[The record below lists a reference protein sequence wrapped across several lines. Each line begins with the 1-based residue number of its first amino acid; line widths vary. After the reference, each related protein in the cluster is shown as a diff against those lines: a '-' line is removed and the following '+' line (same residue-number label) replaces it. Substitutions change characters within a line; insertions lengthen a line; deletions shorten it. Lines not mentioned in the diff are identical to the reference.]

1 MLDQA
6 IRYFTDESHI
16 MACLAVTCGDACH
29 ETHAMRGF
37 IRPGVDAPVTDRA
50 VFDLASLTKLF
61 TGLTV
66 MRLWEAGRLSLDAP
80 VTAYAPQFTHLDTV
94 TVDQVLGFEVALRT
108 PQRVDT
114 QPDREAGLRQ
124 LWAIV
129 PSPQGEGRY
138 YSDMHAMVL
147 GQVIEGAADDRLM
160 AVIRRE
166 ILRPL
171 GMNSTFAAVPEERLA
186 DCVSCDRE
194 HRIEGARWI
203 LREGVAPGTPHDP
216 KARLLSPRGECLCGH
231 AGLFSTRGD
240 MVRLCQGILRGDVL
254 SRDGLRRMARNRMGR
269 LLPEGRYTQY
279 LGSQCYVKH
288 PQQYFSEIPL
298 YMSDQAIGLSGFTG
312 HHLSVDPETGVFAL
326 FLGNRVLDRLTVLV
340 PEQGRT
346 LTDYGLAEDG
356 SGQVTW
362 PDGRRVFSSVNYVH
376 QKDQRLHRP
385 IASLLGLPTWRK
397 AGSEW
402 P

>member
-1 MLDQA
+1 MLQEA
-6 IRYFTDESHI
+6 IRYFTQQRHI
-16 MACLAVTCGDACH
+16 LACLTVTCGDASA
-29 ETHAMRGF
+29 EMHAMDGF
-37 IRPGVDAPVTDRA
+37 IRPGGDAPVTDRA
-50 VFDLASLTKLF
+50 IFDLASLTKLF

-66 MRLWEAGRLSLDAP
+66 MRLWEAGRIALDAP
-80 VTAYAPQFTHLDTV
+80 VTAYAPQFSALSGV

-114 QPDREAGLRQ
+114 QPDARAGLRQ
-124 LWAIV
+124 LWAIT
-129 PSPQGEGRY
+129 PSPQGEGRF

-147 GQVIEGAADDRLM
+147 GQVIEGAAGEGLM
-160 AVIRRE
+160 DVFRRE
-166 ILRPL
+166 LLLPL
-171 GMNSTFAAVPEERLA
+171 GMGETYAAVPPGRLA

-194 HRIEGARWI
+194 HRIESARWI

-216 KARLLSPRGECLCGH
+216 KARLLSPHGERLCGH
-231 AGLFSTRGD
+231 AGLFATRGD
-240 MVRLCQGILRGDVL
+240 MVKLCQGILRGNVV
-254 SRDGLRRMARNRMGR
+254 SRESLRRMARNRLGR
-269 LLPEGRYTQY
+269 RLPDGRYTQY

-298 YMSDQAIGLSGFTG
+298 YMSDQAVGLSGFTG

-340 PEQGRT
+340 PETGRT
-346 LTDYGLAEDG
+346 LTDYGLAADG

-362 PDGRRVFSSVNYVH
+362 TDGQRVFSSVDYVH

-385 IASLLGLPTWRK
+385 IAALLGLPTWRK